1 MRYIQSSLFDLRLT
15 FLSET
20 HNICTYT
27 NKGSKDG
34 NKGQGLS
41 LLLCHH
47 YLKRLLKINFK
58 CLVTEQPKTEDK
70 KK

>member
-1 MRYIQSSLFDLRLT
+1 M
-15 FLSET
+15 
-20 HNICTYT
+20 NT

-34 NKGQGLS
+34 NKGQGSS

-58 CLVTEQPKTEDK
+58 CLVKKSKQLKTEDK

>member
-1 MRYIQSSLFDLRLT
+1 MTLATKPEINGSAYLGGMWQ
-15 FLSET
+15 
-20 HNICTYT
+20 NT

-34 NKGQGLS
+34 NKSQGSS

-58 CLVTEQPKTEDK
+58 CLVNKQRKTEDK